1 MLDKLVQGMTLSAND
16 FIANLKPLIE
26 NKKAQLAKSEF
37 ANIIQEIEEGPKLAV
52 DPFQVIEE
60 S

>member
-1 MLDKLVQGMTLSAND
+1 MLEKLVQGMTLDAKD

-37 ANIIQEIEEGPKLAV
+37 ANIITEIESE
-52 DPFQVIEE
+52 QE
-60 S
+60 